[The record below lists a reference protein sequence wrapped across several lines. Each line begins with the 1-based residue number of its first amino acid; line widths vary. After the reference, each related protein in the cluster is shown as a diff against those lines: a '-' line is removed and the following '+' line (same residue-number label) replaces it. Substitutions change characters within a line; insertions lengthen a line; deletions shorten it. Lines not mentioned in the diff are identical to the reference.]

1 MRSTTPCSRC
11 GGPCTPDGVNM
22 GWCLILVLLV
32 GAVGGIVAK
41 FPAVEASLVIAHHS
55 TCSDVVAP
63 LLIHGVLTPK
73 CLGWLGRL
81 RSRGSEL

>member
-11 GGPCTPDGVNM
+11 GGPCTPDGVPL

-41 FPAVEASLVIAHHS
+41 FLVVEASPVIAHHS
-55 TCSDVVAP
+55 TCSTVVAP
-63 LLIHGVLTPK
+63 LLIHGALTSK
-73 CLGWLGRL
+73 SWGWLGQL
-81 RSRGSEL
+81 SSRGFEL